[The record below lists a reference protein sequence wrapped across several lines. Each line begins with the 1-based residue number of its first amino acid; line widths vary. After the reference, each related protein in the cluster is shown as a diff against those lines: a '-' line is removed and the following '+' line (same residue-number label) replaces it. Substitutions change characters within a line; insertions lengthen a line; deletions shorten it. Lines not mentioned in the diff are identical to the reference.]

1 MIPLDQ
7 MIRFDRLRE
16 RTANAIAYELQH
28 NGGACKSY
36 EGTWE
41 VLTSF
46 PDYFQDETGTADA
59 DFVEITLHCYVL
71 GPHRHYKWQGPTFLD
86 AVKKAEAEVESW
98 IEAQEEEKNNG
109 IC

>member
-1 MIPLDQ
+1 MIDRDA
-7 MIRFDRLRE
+7 MIRFDRLRMK
-16 RTANAIAYELQH
+16 TAAAIAYALSIDDCH
-28 NGGACKSY
+28 KSY

-86 AVKKAEAEVESW
+86 AVKKAETEVESW
-98 IEAQEEEKNNG
+98 IEEQEEEKNNG